1 MGKKIRNPK
10 SFADA
15 FGIKPERLKNL
26 GVFNPVLNADTK
38 LFIDPLL
45 LSASAHSEIN
55 TGAVATYTKHF
66 QRLVSLLAGSRKEGD
81 IGWRTAERLLTFPE
95 LRGTSLGYGIGTAGS
110 AWGPEVRNRVL
121 LAAKET
127 VEFGVTDPDLFLVI
141 ALLEDKIGP
150 DLISDMT
157 TNVVL
162 KDLGIFTKRICKSLG
177 VKTNPFIF
185 PDATEVEFPINPVIK
200 DPVLPVILV
209 PLDILRELPVAR
221 SWDEVGDVAAKNSL
235 LRARVNRLIGE
246 IWEAKVRKD
255 KKEQIRSQI
264 YGSKEAFEATL
275 ELLKKVPKEP
285 YDSAKDPEGHHAW
298 VRLLQSAAVDN
309 PLKLTLPKTAT
320 IDDVSKVVA
329 QIVQHFRELVE
340 HKGLWKE
347 LWTKEK
353 RRPEKSVQLIFFAIA
368 DAHCRAN
375 NLDITPEA
383 DSGSGPVDFKISS
396 SYTNRVLVEVKLSTN
411 PKVVA
416 GFESQL
422 ETYKKA
428 ERTTRATYL
437 LIDVGNM
444 GNKHKRI
451 VAIRDAALRRGDPVS
466 EIVLVDGQ
474 RQVSASKR
482 K

>member
-1 MGKKIRNPK
+1 VASKIKSPK
-10 SFADA
+10 SFADV
-15 FGIKPERLKNL
+15 FGIKPEKLKKL

-38 LFIDPLL
+38 LFIDPVL
-45 LSASAHSEIN
+45 LSASAHPEISS
-55 TGAVATYTKHF
+55 GAVATYTKHF
-66 QRLVSLLAGSRKEGD
+66 QRLVSLLAGSKKEGD
-81 IGWRTAERLLTFPE
+81 VGWRTAERLLTFPE
-95 LRGTSLGYGIGTAGS
+95 LRGTSLGYGTGTAGS
-110 AWGPEVRNRVL
+110 AWGPEIRNRVVR
-121 LAAKET
+121 AAKET
-127 VEFGVTDPDLFLVI
+127 VELGVTDPDLFLVI

-162 KDLGIFTKRICKSLG
+162 KDLGIFTKRVCTSLG
-177 VKTNPFIF
+177 VKTNAFIF

-200 DPVLPVILV
+200 GPVLPVILV

-235 LRARVNRLIGE
+235 LRARVNKLIGE

-255 KKEQIRSQI
+255 KKAQIRAQI

-285 YDSAKDPEGHHAW
+285 YDSAEDPEGHHAW
-298 VRLLQSAAVDN
+298 VRILHSTAVDN
-309 PLKLTLPKTAT
+309 PLKLTLPKTPT
-320 IDDVSKVVA
+320 IDDVNKVVA
-329 QIVQHFRELVE
+329 HIVQHFRELVE
-340 HKGLWKE
+340 NKGLWKE
-347 LWTKEK
+347 LWAKGK
-353 RRPEKSVQLIFFAIA
+353 RRPEKSVQRIFFGIA

-411 PKVVA
+411 PNVVT
-416 GFESQL
+416 GFQTQL

-428 ERTTRATYL
+428 ESTTRATYL
-437 LIDVGNM
+437 LVDVGSM
-444 GNKHKRI
+444 GNKYKRI
-451 VAIRDAALRRGDPVS
+451 VALRDDALKRGQPASD
-466 EIVLVDGQ
+466 IVLVDGQ
-474 RQVSASKR
+474 QQESASK
-482 K
+482 KK